1 MRFRNELPTF
11 IQSGA
16 YYYFTSVLPKA
27 NLAVLASENK
37 LEKPLFLRW
46 KW

>member
-1 MRFRNELPTF
+1 M
-11 IQSGA
+11 
-16 YYYFTSVLPKA
+16 
-27 NLAVLASENK
+27 LASENK